1 MKIKQYRAE
10 DMRTA
15 LRQVRDAQGPD
26 AVILSSRR
34 VPGGVEVVAAVDYEG
49 EDAATEQLA
58 VDSGLVDTY
67 GAERRQAQAQGNV
80 SQTAPARAA
89 QHDPALFGGAT
100 KPRTQNAPANEYMS
114 ERAELTRQFASQPA
128 QARTSE
134 RALQTNRYMEESDE
148 GAQRHAAAERAP
160 GNRAGA
166 NERARYA
173 SEAQASGRARNQ
185 AEAQGS
191 SDRARY
197 AAETSASND
206 RGRYAVEAESAR
218 DMDLSRLDLIDA
230 NSDVNEEL
238 RTLRRMLETQLA
250 TLAWNDLSRR
260 SPIQTE
266 LLKQLTQLG
275 LAQEL
280 ATEIV
285 TQMPTRLEL
294 AEANRLALALLAR
307 KIETTGGERWM
318 DGGGVVA
325 LVGATG
331 VGKTTLI
338 AKLAARWVMRHGPR
352 DIALISTDSVRIGAQ
367 EQVQTL
373 GRLLGVP
380 AYALDGS
387 AELADVLDHLSD
399 KRLVLIDTAGL
410 SPRDPRLEQE
420 LKLLSAASERM
431 ETTLVLSASAQ
442 AGAIEEAVTR
452 FASAKPTTCVLTKL
466 DEATSLGGA
475 ISTLIRARLPVTY
488 VSEGQRVPEDLA
500 PARAHQLIARA
511 VELSRKSGASAD
523 EDLLRRRFGTVA
535 HAIA

>member
-1 MKIKQYRAE
+1 MKIKHYKAP

-15 LRQVRDAQGPD
+15 LRQVKDAQGPD

-34 VPGGVEVVAAVDYEG
+34 IAGGVEVVAAVDYDG
-49 EDAATEQLA
+49 EDVATEQLA
-58 VDSGLVDTY
+58 QNVAPAS
-67 GAERRQAQAQGNV
+67 RNV
-80 SQTAPARAA
+80 SYGSAPAAA
-89 QHDPALFGGAT
+89 QD
-100 KPRTQNAPANEYMS
+100 NS
-114 ERAELTRQFASQPA
+114 WVASLDRVQGTAQPV
-128 QARTSE
+128 S
-134 RALQTNRYMEESDE
+134 RY
-148 GAQRHAAAERAP
+148 AAAEERSP
-160 GNRAGA
+160 QPSRYAGA
-166 NERARYA
+166 
-173 SEAQASGRARNQ
+173 
-185 AEAQGS
+185 
-191 SDRARY
+191 SDRAEASSGDRNVPY
-197 AAETSASND
+197 GGSSQINGFAEQVRESND
-206 RGRYAVEAESAR
+206 LAQFGLA
-218 DMDLSRLDLIDA
+218 DA

-238 RTLRRMLETQLA
+238 RSLRRMLENQLA
-250 TLAWNDLSRR
+250 TLAWNDLARR
-260 SPIQTE
+260 SPIQVE

-275 LAQEL
+275 LAQDL

-285 TQMPTRLEL
+285 TQLPNRLEL
-294 AEANRLALALLAR
+294 AEAHRLALALLAR
-307 KIETTGGERWM
+307 RIEATGERWM

-338 AKLAARWVMRHGPR
+338 AKLAARWVLRHGPR

-367 EQVQTL
+367 EQIHTL

-380 AYALDGS
+380 AYAVDGA
-387 AELADVLDHLSD
+387 AELAGALEHLQD

-420 LKLLSAASERM
+420 LSMLASASKRM
-431 ETTLVLSASAQ
+431 ETTLVLSAATQ
-442 AGAIEEAVTR
+442 AGAIEEAVER
-452 FASAKPTTCVLTKL
+452 FAAAQPTTCVLTKL

-475 ISTLIRARLPVTY
+475 ISTLIRSQLPVTY

-511 VELSRKSGASAD
+511 VDLSRKSGASAD

>member
-1 MKIKQYRAE
+1 
-10 DMRTA
+10 MRTA

-34 VPGGVEVVAAVDYEG
+34 VSGGVEVVAAIDYDG

-58 VDSGLVDTY
+58 AKSGLVDTY
-67 GAERRQAQAQGNV
+67 GADRRTNDNV
-80 SQTAPARAA
+80 
-89 QHDPALFGGAT
+89 
-100 KPRTQNAPANEYMS
+100 S
-114 ERAELTRQFASQPA
+114 ERAELTRNF
-128 QARTSE
+128 TSE
-134 RALQTNRYMEESDE
+134 RSQPTN
-148 GAQRHAAAERAP
+148 
-160 GNRAGA
+160 
-166 NERARYA
+166 
-173 SEAQASGRARNQ
+173 
-185 AEAQGS
+185 
-191 SDRARY
+191 Y
-197 AAETSASND
+197 AAASND
-206 RGRYAVEAESAR
+206 RPRYVVEADPVR
-218 DMDLSRLDLIDA
+218 DVDMSRLDLIDD

-238 RTLRRMLETQLA
+238 RSLRRMLETQLA

-275 LAQEL
+275 LAQDL
-280 ATEIV
+280 ATEVV
-285 TQMPTRLEL
+285 TQMPTRLEF

-307 KIETTGGERWM
+307 KIETTGERWM
-318 DGGGVVA
+318 DGGVVA
-325 LVGATG
+325 MVGATG

-338 AKLAARWVMRHGPR
+338 AKLAARWVLRHGPR

-367 EQVQTL
+367 EQIQTL

-380 AYALDGS
+380 AYAIDGA
-387 AELADVLDHLSD
+387 AELASLLEHLQD

-410 SPRDPRLEQE
+410 SPRDPRLEEE
-420 LKLLSAASERM
+420 LSLLASASTRM
-431 ETTLVLSASAQ
+431 ETTLVLSAAAQ
-442 AGAIEEAVTR
+442 AGAIEEAVQR
-452 FASAKPTTCVLTKL
+452 FAPAKPATCVLTKL

-475 ISTLIRARLPVTY
+475 VSTLIRARLPVTY

-511 VELSRKSGASAD
+511 VDLSRKSGASAD

>member
-1 MKIKQYRAE
+1 MKIKQYRAV

-26 AVILSSRR
+26 AVILSSCR
-34 VPGGVEVVAAVDYEG
+34 VSGGVEVVAAVDYDG
-49 EDAATEQLA
+49 EDAATDQLA
-58 VDSGLVDTY
+58 QVPALSELVDSY
-67 GAERRQAQAQGNV
+67 GAGRPSVPKNRPQ
-80 SQTAPARAA
+80 QTTAA
-89 QHDPALFGGAT
+89 ASSAS
-100 KPRTQNAPANEYMS
+100 ANEHAS
-114 ERAELTRQFASQPA
+114 ERAELTKQYAA
-128 QARTSE
+128 
-134 RALQTNRYMEESDE
+134 
-148 GAQRHAAAERAP
+148 AQRAP
-160 GNRAGA
+160 APS
-166 NERARYA
+166 YA
-173 SEAQASGRARNQ
+173 PSH
-185 AEAQGS
+185 
-191 SDRARY
+191 D
-197 AAETSASND
+197 
-206 RGRYAVEAESAR
+206 R
-218 DMDLSRLDLIDA
+218 DMDLSRFEMVDS

-238 RTLRRMLETQLA
+238 RNLRRMLETQLA

-275 LAQEL
+275 LAQDL
-280 ATEIV
+280 ATELV

-294 AEANRLALALLAR
+294 AEANRLALALLSR
-307 KIETTGGERWM
+307 KIETTGERWM
-318 DGGGVVA
+318 DGGGMVA

-338 AKLAARWVMRHGPR
+338 AKLAARWVLRHGTR
-352 DIALISTDSVRIGAQ
+352 DIALVSTDSVRIGAQ
-367 EQVQTL
+367 EQIQTL

-380 AYALDGS
+380 AYPIDGA
-387 AELADVLDHLSD
+387 AELADVLDHLQD

-410 SPRDPRLEQE
+410 SPRDPRLEEE
-420 LKLLSAASERM
+420 LTTLAAASERM

-452 FASAKPTTCVLTKL
+452 FAPSQPTSCMLTKL

>member
-1 MKIKQYRAE
+1 MKIKHYRAE

-49 EDAATEQLA
+49 EDAATEQLIDA
-58 VDSGLVDTY
+58 GLVDTY
-67 GAERRQAQAQGNV
+67 GADRRQVQAPAQSNV
-80 SQTAPARAA
+80 SQPAPARAA
-89 QHDPALFGGAT
+89 QHDPALFGSAAKSQPQQQT
-100 KPRTQNAPANEYMS
+100 RRVAAPVERAPANEYMS
-114 ERAELTRQFASQPA
+114 ERAELTRQFAPQPA
-128 QARTSE
+128 QPRASE
-134 RALQTNRYMEESDE
+134 RAQQTDRYYMADDRDDS
-148 GAQRHAAAERAP
+148 AQRYASAERAP
-160 GNRAGA
+160 AKRAVS
-166 NERARYA
+166 NERYA
-173 SEAQASGRARNQ
+173 IEA
-185 AEAQGS
+185 
-191 SDRARY
+191 DP
-197 AAETSASND
+197 
-206 RGRYAVEAESAR
+206 AR
-218 DMDLSRLDLIDA
+218 DVDLDRLDLIDA

-294 AEANRLALALLAR
+294 AEAHRFALALLSR
-307 KIETTGGERWM
+307 KIETTGERWM

-338 AKLAARWVMRHGPR
+338 AKLAARWVMRHGTR
-352 DIALISTDSVRIGAQ
+352 DIALISTDSIRIGAQ
-367 EQVQTL
+367 EQIQTL

-380 AYALDGS
+380 AYAIDGT
-387 AELADVLDHLSD
+387 AELADVLDHLAD
-399 KRLVLIDTAGL
+399 KRMVLIDTAGL

-420 LKLLSAASERM
+420 LKLLATASKRM

-452 FASAKPTTCVLTKL
+452 FAPAKPTTCMLTKL

-511 VELSRKSGASAD
+511 VDLSRKSGASAD

>member
-1 MKIKQYRAE
+1 MKIKHYRAA

-34 VPGGVEVVAAVDYEG
+34 VPGGVEVVAAIDYDG

-58 VDSGLVDTY
+58 AGMSSAQSGLVDTY
-67 GAERRQAQAQGNV
+67 GADRRAAQAQSDREV
-80 SQTAPARAA
+80 ASPASVRA
-89 QHDPALFGGAT
+89 QHDPALFGSVS
-100 KPRTQNAPANEYMS
+100 KSRAPAQSAAAIERSVPMNEYMS
-114 ERAELTRQFASQPA
+114 ERAELTRQFAGERSQAA
-128 QARTSE
+128 QKQVNERSQVANQYMAADDDAEGHLASRYPVDGRAGRVSRNTSS
-134 RALQTNRYMEESDE
+134 NN
-148 GAQRHAAAERAP
+148 RAP
-160 GNRAGA
+160 
-166 NERARYA
+166 
-173 SEAQASGRARNQ
+173 
-185 AEAQGS
+185 
-191 SDRARY
+191 
-197 AAETSASND
+197 SND
-206 RGRYAVEAESAR
+206 RTRYAVEAEPAR
-218 DMDLSRLDLIDA
+218 DVDLSQIDLIGA

-275 LAQEL
+275 LAQDL

-307 KIETTGGERWM
+307 KIQTTGERWM

-338 AKLAARWVMRHGPR
+338 AKLAARWVLRHGPR

-367 EQVQTL
+367 EQIQTL

-380 AYALDGS
+380 AYAIDGA
-387 AELADVLDHLSD
+387 AELADALDHLGD

-420 LKLLSAASERM
+420 LTLLAAASKRI
-431 ETTLVLSASAQ
+431 ETTLVLSAAAQ
-442 AGAIEEAVTR
+442 AGAIEEAVQR
-452 FASAKPTTCVLTKL
+452 FAPAQPTTCMLTKL

-488 VSEGQRVPEDLA
+488 VSEGQRVPEDLT

-511 VELSRKSGASAD
+511 VDLSRKSGASAD

>member
-1 MKIKQYRAE
+1 MKIKHYRAA

-34 VPGGVEVVAAVDYEG
+34 VQGGVEVEAAVDYDG
-49 EDAATEQLA
+49 DGAATEQWA
-58 VDSGLVDTY
+58 ADSGLVDTY
-67 GAERRQAQAQGNV
+67 GAERRQVQAQAPAQAQSNV
-80 SQTAPARAA
+80 SHAAPARAA
-89 QHDPALFGGAT
+89 QHDPALFGGAS
-100 KPRTQNAPANEYMS
+100 KSRAPQPTNEYMS
-114 ERAELTRQFASQPA
+114 ERAELARQFAAQPA
-128 QARTSE
+128 QKQASE
-134 RALQTNRYMEESDE
+134 RAQQTNRQVANDRDGS
-148 GAQRHAAAERAP
+148 AQRHASAERAP
-160 GNRAGA
+160 ATRA
-166 NERARYA
+166 
-173 SEAQASGRARNQ
+173 
-185 AEAQGS
+185 
-191 SDRARY
+191 
-197 AAETSASND
+197 ASND
-206 RGRYAVEAESAR
+206 RQRYAVEAEPVR
-218 DMDLSRLDLIDA
+218 DMDLSQIDLIDT

-294 AEANRLALALLAR
+294 AEATRLALALLAR
-307 KIETTGGERWM
+307 KIETTGERWM

-338 AKLAARWVMRHGPR
+338 AKLAARWVMRHGTR

-367 EQVQTL
+367 EQTQTL

-380 AYALDGS
+380 AYAIDGA
-387 AELADVLDHLSD
+387 AELADVLDHLAD

-420 LKLLSAASERM
+420 LTLLAAASKRM
-431 ETTLVLSASAQ
+431 ETTLVLSAATQ
-442 AGAIEEAVTR
+442 AGAIEEAVQR
-452 FASAKPTTCVLTKL
+452 FALAKPTTCMLTKL

-475 ISTLIRARLPVTY
+475 ISTVIRARLPVTY

-511 VELSRKSGASAD
+511 VDLSRKSGASAD